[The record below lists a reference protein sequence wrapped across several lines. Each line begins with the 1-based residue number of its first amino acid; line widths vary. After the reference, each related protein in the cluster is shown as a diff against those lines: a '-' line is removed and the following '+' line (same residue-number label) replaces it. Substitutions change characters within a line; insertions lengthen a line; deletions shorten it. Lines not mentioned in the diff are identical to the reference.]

1 MRVVRSEERRTDN
14 PENRISGLFLR
25 FGRTIVGASC
35 VVRLEISTPGRIFL
49 PRFMGS

>member
-1 MRVVRSEERRTDN
+1 MRVMMSEERHTDN
-14 PENRISGLFLR
+14 PENCMCGLFLR